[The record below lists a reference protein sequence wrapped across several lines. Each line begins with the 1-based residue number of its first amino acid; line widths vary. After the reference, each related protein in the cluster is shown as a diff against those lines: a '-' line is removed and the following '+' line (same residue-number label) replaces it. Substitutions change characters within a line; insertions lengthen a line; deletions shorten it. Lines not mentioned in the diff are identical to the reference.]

1 MTKLQ
6 FESLHNH
13 TRASDGK
20 QNHLEVLNSAE
31 KYGIGVIAFTDHDIL
46 PSKENLKLL
55 KAYSGPVRWLPGI
68 ELTSRLPR
76 EINKPGTLHI
86 LGLFTNPMNKELR
99 EYSEHVVASRIER
112 MKHFV
117 KELNA
122 IGFKLSESE
131 CIAAADGAPV
141 GNPHVVKA
149 LLANPDNVRRM
160 NKMKLEMAKTAESDP
175 EVRFRYER
183 MLEEGEQTYPY
194 VLFMKRSS
202 FYPMAPSKSSES
214 ILDLDASVK
223 LIRQSGGVALQA
235 HWFFHQSILSERKLT
250 ELIKDTRLDGVET
263 DVKNLI
269 TPRDVRKETK
279 FLEDLARRHNAL
291 ESIGADAHDDRDLEY
306 FANSDAA
313 KLSVGQTQKLID
325 AFHPSLQWS
334 NIKL

>member
-1 MTKLQ
+1 MSNLL

-13 TRASDGK
+13 TKSSDGK
-20 QNHLEVLNSAE
+20 QDHLQVLASAE
-31 KYGIGVIAFTDHDIL
+31 RHGIGVIAFTDHDIL
-46 PSKENLKLL
+46 PSQENLKIL
-55 KAYSGPVRWLPGI
+55 KAYNGPVKWLCGI

-76 EINKPGTLHI
+76 ELNKPGTLHI
-86 LGLFTNPMNKELR
+86 LGLFTDPMNKELR
-99 EYSEHVVASRIER
+99 EYSDHVVASRIER

-117 KELNA
+117 KELNS
-122 IGFKLSESE
+122 IGFKLTESQ
-131 CIAAADGAPV
+131 CMSAADGAPV

-149 LLANPDNVRRM
+149 LLANPDNVKRM
-160 NKMKLEMAKTAESDP
+160 DEIKKEMSKVAESNP
-175 EVRFRYER
+175 EVRFRYDR

-235 HWFFHQSILSERKLT
+235 HWFFHQSILSESKLT

-291 ESIGADAHDDRDLEY
+291 ESIGADAHDDKDLEF
-306 FANSDAA
+306 FAKSEAAQNSI
-313 KLSVGQTQKLID
+313 GQTKKMINE
-325 AFHPSLQWS
+325 FHPNLEWS
-334 NIKL
+334 NL